1 MCIVLH
7 NVKNELLKKNDDV
20 RVVKLSG
27 LLYRQDAAAVS
38 SQACLGAAFA
48 DAVFAYRIG
57 RIYCTY
63 SRNFI
68 N

>member
-7 NVKNELLKKNDDV
+7 NVKNELLKKN
-20 RVVKLSG
+20 
-27 LLYRQDAAAVS
+27 AAAVS